1 MKSTLARTDDGT
13 IQLTVT
19 IPWEKVV
26 KAREEVVA
34 KTASS
39 AKMPGFRAGKAPKKL
54 VEDNVDVQKIQEEVL
69 KEVLPQAYIEAI
81 QEHELKPIVNPKVH
95 VQKIQENE
103 PWIFTA
109 DTCELPEITL
119 GNYKEAV
126 KELTAKNK
134 IAVPGKE
141 QQQVSMDEMMQVL
154 TKEVKVTVPK
164 MLTDFEV
171 DRLLSQTLDEIKKLG
186 LNLDQYLASTGK
198 NPEVLRKDYEEKAK
212 NDITIEFALQKI
224 ADTENITV
232 DEKEVEEAIQK
243 AKDPAEKAHLESN
256 KYLLSNILRQQKTLD
271 FLRNL

>member
-1 MKSTLARTDDGT
+1 MKSTIARLEDGT

-19 IPWEKVV
+19 IPWEKIV
-26 KAREEVVA
+26 KAREEVVT
-34 KTASS
+34 KTATS
-39 AKMPGFRAGKAPKKL
+39 AKMPGFRTGKAPKKL
-54 VEDNVDVQKIQEEVL
+54 VEENVNEQKVQEEVL
-69 KEVLPQAYIEAI
+69 KELLPQAYIEAV

-95 VQKIQENE
+95 VQKITEGE
-103 PWIFTA
+103 PWIFSA
-109 DTCELPEITL
+109 ETCEMPEITL
-119 GNYKEAV
+119 GKYKEAV
-126 KELTAKNK
+126 KNITAKSK
-134 IAVPGKE
+134 IVIPGKE
-141 QQQVSMDEMMQVL
+141 QEQISMDEFMQVL
-154 TKEVKVTVPK
+154 TKEVKVTIPK

-198 NPEVLRKDYEEKAK
+198 TPEALRSEYAQKAQ

-224 ADTENITV
+224 ADTENIAV
-232 DEKEVEEAIQK
+232 SEKEVEEAVLK